1 MLDVV
6 YVVFYTHYIR
16 YTYCTYTYCTYT
28 GGDAQHGQYHIM
40 LTKTKHTV
48 GYRLR
53 SLYILSSYRGPIVH
67 SSSPVPI
74 FSLGL
79 HYRSF
84 S

>member
-1 MLDVV
+1 MQTD
-6 YVVFYTHYIR
+6 
-16 YTYCTYTYCTYT
+16 
-28 GGDAQHGQYHIM
+28 GDAQHGQYHIM
-40 LTKTKHTV
+40 LIKTRHTV
-48 GYRLR
+48 GCWLR
-53 SLYILSSYRGPIVH
+53 CLYVLSSYRGPIVH